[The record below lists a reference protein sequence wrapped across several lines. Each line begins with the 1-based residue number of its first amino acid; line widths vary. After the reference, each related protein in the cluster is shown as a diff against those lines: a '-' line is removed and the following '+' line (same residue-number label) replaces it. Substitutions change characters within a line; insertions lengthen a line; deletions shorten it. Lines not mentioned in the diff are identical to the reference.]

1 MNIPI
6 QQIINILITSPG
18 NLIYHLV
25 MAFTI
30 MSGLQSALLNSDIQQ
45 PSIRRMIL
53 GFSIL
58 LLGQIILFVMSG
70 LSAQGLANPR
80 ILLPPLDRSIF
91 SLISLWL
98 VWIWCFPNPNRT
110 IDAIHI
116 LLNAAIILGA
126 IFTISLWTGSSEIL
140 KFNQTWLDTAWNIA
154 STIILFA
161 GIGVLLVKRP
171 DIWGI
176 GVVVLTI
183 LLVGIVINLVFPQL
197 DADFSGAV
205 RLAQIC
211 AFPLLPTL
219 ARRIGTP
226 HKAILA
232 VPQSKLQEQAS
243 NPSSGRDGYNTRT
256 LQAWMEVAVQRKPE
270 EIAEAV
276 TQAVG
281 RTMIADLCL
290 LVTPP
295 DLFGQMILQS
305 GFDLIRE
312 DIIPAASMDHQK
324 VPTLANSIQRAK
336 PLNIS
341 SGKDHQAEL
350 SALGEALQISK
361 IGNLLFIPLNT
372 DQTQMGGILLLSPYS
387 NHVWTPDEQTF
398 LVSHSDLISQI
409 LLHAYNSEPSAGQSD
424 SPLLEKINEL
434 SSENQTL
441 LQEISLLRESAETVN
456 PAASTQIENL
466 IALQQEAQSTIEGLL
481 SENEILR
488 NQLLQ
493 QNPGANPLQ
502 MEQIE
507 NELKLTLEEVV
518 RLQNSLVQANAKI
531 MDLQEAAGRAGQI
544 SGEERDVIASIIQ
557 ELRQPLSSILGYNE
571 LLLGESVGILGALQ
585 RKFLERIKSSTERM
599 RSLLDDLV
607 QITSAPEVNIS
618 APEPVDLGSII
629 DQSINETS
637 GQLRS
642 KNITLLVD
650 IPDVLPHVYADKE
663 SLQQILTHLLQNAG
677 TATPVEG
684 TIELNISVKD
694 EDTSNPLLLIEV
706 TDYGGG
712 IPPEDLSKVFSRKY
726 RAENPLIQGLGDT
739 GVGLSIVKALVEAH
753 GGQIWVNSKPDET
766 TTFSVLIPIQPQN
779 STPDLS

>member
-1 MNIPI
+1 M
-6 QQIINILITSPG
+6 
-18 NLIYHLV
+18 
-25 MAFTI
+25 
-30 MSGLQSALLNSDIQQ
+30 
-45 PSIRRMIL
+45 
-53 GFSIL
+53 
-58 LLGQIILFVMSG
+58 
-70 LSAQGLANPR
+70 
-80 ILLPPLDRSIF
+80 
-91 SLISLWL
+91 
-98 VWIWCFPNPNRT
+98 
-110 IDAIHI
+110 
-116 LLNAAIILGA
+116 
-126 IFTISLWTGSSEIL
+126 
-140 KFNQTWLDTAWNIA
+140 
-154 STIILFA
+154 
-161 GIGVLLVKRP
+161 
-171 DIWGI
+171 
-176 GVVVLTI
+176 
-183 LLVGIVINLVFPQL
+183 
-197 DADFSGAV
+197 
-205 RLAQIC
+205 
-211 AFPLLPTL
+211 
-219 ARRIGTP
+219 
-226 HKAILA
+226 
-232 VPQSKLQEQAS
+232 
-243 NPSSGRDGYNTRT
+243 
-256 LQAWMEVAVQRKPE
+256 
-270 EIAEAV
+270 
-276 TQAVG
+276 
-281 RTMIADLCL
+281 
-290 LVTPP
+290 
-295 DLFGQMILQS
+295 
-305 GFDLIRE
+305 
-312 DIIPAASMDHQK
+312 
-324 VPTLANSIQRAK
+324 
-336 PLNIS
+336 
-341 SGKDHQAEL
+341 
-350 SALGEALQISK
+350 
-361 IGNLLFIPLNT
+361 
-372 DQTQMGGILLLSPYS
+372 
-387 NHVWTPDEQTF
+387 
-398 LVSHSDLISQI
+398 
-409 LLHAYNSEPSAGQSD
+409 
-424 SPLLEKINEL
+424 
-434 SSENQTL
+434 
-441 LQEISLLRESAETVN
+441 RESAETVN
-456 PAASTQIENL
+456 PAASTQIEKL